1 MVTKGAVYCTYYDT
15 HFVLWKPWYTFTCST
30 PCPAIWLISA
40 SHWAMMILGHTT
52 RVPQHFT
59 GPSVQKKVYMSKD
72 AVDHLWSFV
81 DGHHCPYPS
90 VTVSMDVTVALTIH

>member
-1 MVTKGAVYCTYYDT
+1 M
-15 HFVLWKPWYTFTCST
+15 
-30 PCPAIWLISA
+30 
-40 SHWAMMILGHTT
+40 
-52 RVPQHFT
+52 RVSSYMYSVET
-59 GPSVQKKVYMSKD
+59 VGVRPSVQKKMYMSKD